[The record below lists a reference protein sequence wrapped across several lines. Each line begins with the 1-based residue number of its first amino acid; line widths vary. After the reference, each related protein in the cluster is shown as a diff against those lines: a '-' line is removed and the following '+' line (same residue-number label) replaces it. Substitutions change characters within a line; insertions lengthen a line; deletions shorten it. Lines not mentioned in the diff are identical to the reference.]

1 MPPQSET
8 FVHFI
13 VALPAEAKP
22 LIAHYRLKRRVGED
36 AFAVFEKEGISL
48 TVSGIGKV
56 ATAAAIGYTH
66 VLFGKRKNAVWLN
79 VGVAG
84 HREHPLGS
92 VWIAHKI
99 TDAET
104 GRRWYPSICFRAHCP
119 SAEIRTVSQPET
131 EYARE
136 CLYDMEAA
144 SVVETATRFSSGEL
158 VHCLKVIS
166 DNRQSVVWD
175 IDPAR
180 VTTWVENAIDVLL
193 YTKQALRHL
202 AGEVIPK
209 RQPNPEI
216 WTSRWH
222 FTVQER
228 LQLERLLHRWRVLND
243 DLPLPEVPKA
253 ERGRD
258 ILIWLK
264 DAVERLPVRLAS
276 SHS

>member
-99 TDAET
+99 SRAPLRERLDRPQDH
-104 GRRWYPSICFRAHCP
+104 RRRD
-119 SAEIRTVSQPET
+119 RTPLVPEH
-131 EYARE
+131 
-136 CLYDMEAA
+136 L
-144 SVVETATRFSSGEL
+144 FSSPLSQRGNP
-158 VHCLKVIS
+158 
-166 DNRQSVVWD
+166 DRFATGNRVRPRVSVRHGS
-175 IDPAR
+175 R
-180 VTTWVENAIDVLL
+180 V
-193 YTKQALRHL
+193 
-202 AGEVIPK
+202 
-209 RQPNPEI
+209 
-216 WTSRWH
+216 SC
-222 FTVQER
+222 
-228 LQLERLLHRWRVLND
+228 
-243 DLPLPEVPKA
+243 
-253 ERGRD
+253 
-258 ILIWLK
+258 
-264 DAVERLPVRLAS
+264 
-276 SHS
+276 